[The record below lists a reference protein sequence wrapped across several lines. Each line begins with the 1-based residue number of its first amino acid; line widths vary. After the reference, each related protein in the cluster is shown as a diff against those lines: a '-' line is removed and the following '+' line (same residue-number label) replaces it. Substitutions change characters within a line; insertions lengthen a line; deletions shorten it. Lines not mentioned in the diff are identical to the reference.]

1 MAKLYEITVPGL
13 SVTREFPAVRRHL
26 LAVFPQMVEV
36 LATLAPGTIRVVYQ
50 GEDEVDGW
58 LRALTDAVVARR
70 RGRAGGPIQV
80 ANVL

>member
-1 MAKLYEITVPGL
+1 MDKLYEITIPGF

-36 LATLAPGTIRVVYQ
+36 LATLAPGTIRVVYR

-58 LRALTDAVVARR
+58 LQALTDAVVARR
-70 RGRAGGPIQV
+70 QGYAVGRIQV